1 MKKESISFSWDK
13 YITGKYKVETSDGQ
27 NVILS
32 GRNPDVDASDDEI
45 TGWCGARN
53 RATSWTKDGFYMTHT
68 ANSEYNL
75 VLIPIEEELEPVNE
89 KTTDY
94 AELPEE
100 LPEGEFY
107 GFSNS
112 DYQTEYT
119 KKLSIAIDLGQI
131 GTSITRL
138 TTVATIK
145 SKKVLERI

>member
-13 YITGKYKVETSDGQ
+13 YITGKYKVETTDGR

-32 GRNPDVDASDDEI
+32 GRNPDAKIDDDKIIGWYGDEYIASSWADDGCFLHSKI
-45 TGWCGARN
+45 
-53 RATSWTKDGFYMTHT
+53 SSDV
-68 ANSEYNL
+68 NL
-75 VLIPIEEELEPVNE
+75 VLIPIEEELEPVSE

-107 GFSNS
+107 GFTDS
-112 DYQTEYT
+112 DYRNSFT
-119 KKLSIAIDLGQI
+119 KKLSTALNCGIPETNIVR
-131 GTSITRL
+131 ITP
-138 TTVATIK
+138 VGVIK